1 MVSYS
6 FLFVI
11 VIISSLQAILHYRCI
26 VPRIH
31 FSGPTSQLFPS
42 CNCRHITISSFVRA
56 FSYIVGLVLKVQD
69 PCLIYGRKRYFDLVV
84 LSYFRTHFFLDRNF
98 RLSLSPNQQRKRA
111 YLMQFEFLARHFLA
125 QSFVF

>member
-6 FLFVI
+6 SLFVI

-31 FSGPTSQLFPS
+31 FSGPASQLFPS
-42 CNCRHITISSFVRA
+42 CNCRHIIVSSFVRA
-56 FSYIVGLVLKVQD
+56 FGYIVGLVLKVQD
-69 PCLIYGRKRYFDLVV
+69 PYLIYRRKRLYDLVEQI
-84 LSYFRTHFFLDRNF
+84 YFRPHFFLDRNF

-111 YLMQFEFLARHFLA
+111 YLKQFEFLARHFLA